1 MVTNPKGRRVV
12 LVLILAVG
20 SVAPCLAEVLG
31 EDLRAGGGLVSSF
44 ADDFTDAYTLTYL
57 LIDGEEAGS
66 AVRLNHLSDGGFSVS
81 FYDQGRE
88 YALPDDGAA
97 VEVVFRVDS
106 LEAVTLT
113 ASWWTRHDL
122 AWVVVPEVWVEE
134 LADMVLG
141 AETIVYRIGSRGG
154 VLRVSVPAE
163 LPELIAEFR
172 RRVAEATM
180 ASGDE

>member
-1 MVTNPKGRRVV
+1 MVTNPKGRRVALA
-12 LVLILAVG
+12 LVLAVG
-20 SVAPCLAEVLG
+20 SVAPCLAKVLG
-31 EDLRAGGGLVSSF
+31 EDLSAGDGLVRSF
-44 ADDFTDAYTLTYL
+44 ADDFTDAYQNTFL
-57 LIDGEEAGS
+57 LIDGEDGTG
-66 AVRLNHLSDGGFSVS
+66 VRVNHFSGGEFQVY
-81 FYDQGRE
+81 FFDQERE
-88 YALPDDGAA
+88 YELPDDGAD

-180 ASGDE
+180 AAGDA

>member
-1 MVTNPKGRRVV
+1 MAHDGASVAPPSVDVSQRDDPRV
-12 LVLILAVG
+12 LVLRQLDDLRHKLSAL
-20 SVAPCLAEVLG
+20 SVADKPVQKDSRCAGSHHHDQDDSFRGLGHPLACRRFFSHAAPPPDPCTTARDNG
-31 EDLRAGGGLVSSF
+31 TRAG
-44 ADDFTDAYTLTYL
+44 
-57 LIDGEEAGS
+57 
-66 AVRLNHLSDGGFSVS
+66 
-81 FYDQGRE
+81 
-88 YALPDDGAA
+88 
-97 VEVVFRVDS
+97 
-106 LEAVTLT
+106 

-180 ASGDE
+180 AAGDA